1 MNKSQATAITFFLFL
16 CFIALGTIAGTQIFI
31 ATKPCQPNLT
41 TYNSLTTLEYAT
53 CEVTAYTARKKET
66 NHDNTNTAT
75 MEKPKPGYTCAV
87 SRDLLQWLGGT
98 IYIEGLGVWKVNDLM
113 NKRFTNRIDL
123 CVGTVKYARELG
135 LKELNVVFLGR

>member
-1 MNKSQATAITFFLFL
+1 MNKPYHGLLAFFLFL
-16 CFIALGTIAGTQIFI
+16 IFI
-31 ATKPCQPNLT
+31 SMSVLAWSQVYLITNQSPPPSITHN
-41 TYNSLTTLEYAT
+41 YLTTLEYAT
-53 CEVTAYTARKKET
+53 CEVTAYTARKQET
-66 NHDNTNTAT
+66 NNDNTNTAT